1 MTTYTGSD
9 GNDSQTGTTGSDV
22 FYAGGGNDTVKADAG
37 NDSVYGGSGDDSVEA
52 GSGVDV
58 VYGGDG
64 RDTLRGGDDTDFL
77 YGGTGNDSLDGGKG
91 NDELKGDAG
100 NDTVIGNSGNDVMY
114 GGDGN
119 DSLIGADDGYDDF
132 YGGAGDDTIRAGNAD
147 ADWAWGESGNDS
159 MSMGGGADLAF
170 GGTGNDTLNGEDGN
184 DTLIGEDGQDQVY
197 GGWGADL
204 MSGNAGA
211 DSLYGGDDNDL
222 VMGNTGADLIYG
234 GSGNDTLRGDY
245 FVGIPLTNIASGSPG
260 AQQNWTVVNTSPVAV
275 DLYWIDSQGTPVYAA
290 TVQPGQTLVQTTYDG
305 RNWAIYEAGT
315 SNILDVAL
323 NSGNTTYTVDSS
335 FDDTIFGDDGADLIY
350 GDLGNDL
357 IYGGADN
364 DSIYAGVGNDTVF
377 GGIGNDYVEL
387 GDGNDSFGN
396 FNDEGGNDTVYG
408 GGGNDY
414 IIAGGE
420 DDLVYGGTGN
430 DTLSAGIGIDS
441 MYGGDGDDVFLITD
455 DHQYDYIDGGAGT
468 DVIYTG
474 NYLTQQGVVVTF
486 TPAGVGSYDFVGSDG
501 YGEFVSVERVAGTDY
516 ADTLDASAYSGAVT
530 LFGNSGDDVILG
542 GSGNDSLDGGA
553 GNDTLDGGQGD
564 DTLDGGTG
572 NDVLYGGS
580 GNDLFDFSDNY
591 GADTLFGGAGYDI
604 LDQTGLTTTGSVTYY
619 DIEEIRTSDMG
630 ETWQWSNSASGI
642 NFYGGAGQDTVT
654 AGSGDDLLSGGDG
667 GDSLSAGAGNDTLF
681 GGAGSDR
688 LRGGAGD
695 DRLDGGAGSNTAI
708 FQGAV
713 TEYSF
718 EYGPAGELIVTDLVA
733 DRDGS
738 DTLTGFEYVEFGGKT
753 YHLVTGDD
761 GSNTTLQGPNDGTPS
776 LIIAHDGNDWGGGH
790 PTSDVIFGG
799 AGVDTLDG
807 GDGDDTLIGEDGD
820 DLLRGDGGND
830 VLFGGAAADTLEG
843 GDGSDEVYG
852 GEGNDSIDGNNG
864 NDTLYGGAGND
875 TIESGIG
882 DDLVY
887 GDDGDDYANGRDG
900 NDTLF
905 GGAGTDELVA
915 GAGDDLLFGG
925 TGNDS
930 LAGGAGSDTLTTGDG
945 SDVVV
950 LESAGGAD
958 RVTDFDM
965 TQLDGKTADQFD
977 VSDLTNASGG
987 PVTWRDVTVTDTNGD
1002 GSGDAVLTFPNGE
1015 SVVMEGVSPD
1025 EASGKQNM
1033 AAMGIPCFTAG
1044 TPLLTPEG
1052 WRKVETLGA
1061 GDPVLTHD
1069 GAVLPVLWAGKRLL
1083 GAEALRGQHRFLP
1096 VRIAKGTLGNR
1107 STLLVSPQHAVLM
1120 LLDRHE
1126 EVLVRAAHLAEFAHG
1141 GFRVARGVGQVAY
1154 HHLLL
1159 PRHAI
1164 LNAADAPME
1173 SLYPGRC
1180 ALSSFPASAQIEVA
1194 ATILALR
1201 GCADLPP
1208 FGIGTLVMLYGPRV
1222 RRLLTRAEV
1231 ASALQ
1236 TRRLASL
1243 PAATLRRIDAA

>member
-1 MTTYTGSD
+1 MATYNGSNE
-9 GNDSQTGTTGSDV
+9 NDSQTGTSSNDV
-22 FYAGGGNDTVKADAG
+22 FYAGGGNDTVNAESG
-37 NDSVYGGSGDDSVEA
+37 NDIIYGGSGDDSVDA
-52 GSGVDV
+52 GSGSDT

-64 RDTLRGGDDTDFL
+64 KDTIKGGDDSDVL
-77 YGGTGNDSLDGGKG
+77 YGGGGNDSLDGGKG
-91 NDELKGDAG
+91 NDTLYGDAG
-100 NDTVIGNSGNDVMY
+100 NDTLSGSSGYDVMF

-119 DSLIGADDGYDDF
+119 DSLIGDEDSYDDF
-132 YGGAGDDTIRAGNAD
+132 YGGAGDDTIKAGNAD
-147 ADWAWGESGNDS
+147 WDWAWGGAGNDS
-159 MSMGGGADLAF
+159 ISMGGGDDLAF
-170 GGTGNDTLNGEDGN
+170 GGSGNDTLKGDAGK
-184 DTLIGEDGQDQVY
+184 DTLIGEDGQDKVY
-197 GGWGADL
+197 GGSGDDL

-211 DSLYGGDDNDL
+211 DSLYGGDNNDSI
-222 VMGNTGADLIYG
+222 MGNTGADLIYG
-234 GSGNDTLRGDY
+234 GGGNDTLRGDY
-245 FVGIPLTNIASGSPG
+245 FVDIPLKNIASGPPG
-260 AQQNWTVVNTSPVAV
+260 AQQNWTVVNASPVAV

-323 NSGNTTYTVDSS
+323 NPGDTTYTVDSS
-335 FDDTIFGDDGADLIY
+335 FDDTILGDDGADLIY

-387 GDGNDSFGN
+387 GDGDDSFGN

-420 DDLVYGGTGN
+420 DDLVYGGSGD
-430 DTLSAGIGIDS
+430 DTLSAGVGFDS

-455 DHQYDYIDGGAGT
+455 DHQYDFIDGGAGN

-474 NYLTQQGVVVTF
+474 NYLTQQGVVVTY
-486 TPAGVGSYDFVGSDG
+486 TATGEGNYDFVGSDG
-501 YGEFVSVERVAGTDY
+501 YGDFLSVERVAGTDY
-516 ADTLDASAYSGAVT
+516 ADTLDAGADGGGVM
-530 LFGNSGDDVILG
+530 LFGHDGDDEIFG

-553 GNDTLDGGQGD
+553 GND
-564 DTLDGGTG
+564 
-572 NDVLYGGS
+572 
-580 GNDLFDFSDNY
+580 
-591 GADTLFGGAGYDI
+591 
-604 LDQTGLTTTGSVTYY
+604 
-619 DIEEIRTSDMG
+619 
-630 ETWQWSNSASGI
+630 
-642 NFYGGAGQDTVT
+642 
-654 AGSGDDLLSGGDG
+654 
-667 GDSLSAGAGNDTLF
+667 
-681 GGAGSDR
+681 R
-688 LRGGAGD
+688 LRGGAGN

-718 EYGPAGELIVTDLVA
+718 DYGPAGELIVTDLVA

-738 DTLTGFEYVEFGGKT
+738 DTLTGFEYAEFDGKT
-753 YHLVTGDD
+753 YRLVVGDD
-761 GSNTTLQGPNDGTPS
+761 GSNTTLQGLDDGTPS

-790 PTSDVIFGG
+790 TTSDVIFGG

-807 GDGDDTLIGEDGD
+807 GDGDDTLVGEDGD
-820 DLLRGDGGND
+820 DLLHGDGGND
-830 VLFGGAAADTLEG
+830 VLFGGVGNDTLEG
-843 GDGSDEVYG
+843 GDGFDEIHG
-852 GEGNDSIDGNNG
+852 GEGDDSIDGNDG
-864 NDTLYGGAGND
+864 DDTLYGGDGND
-875 TIESGIG
+875 IIESGIG

-887 GDDGDDYANGRDG
+887 GGDGNDYANGRDG

-905 GGAGTDELVA
+905 GGAGNDELVA
-915 GAGDDLLFGG
+915 GAGNDVLFGG
-925 TGNDS
+925 TGNDT
-930 LAGGAGSDTLTTGDG
+930 LAGGAGDDTLTTGDG
-945 SDVVV
+945 SDVVL

-965 TQLDGKTADQFD
+965 TRMDGKTADQFD
-977 VSDLTNASGG
+977 VSDLTNARGG
-987 PVTWRDVTVTDTNGD
+987 PITWRDVTVTDTNGD

-1015 SVVMEGVSPD
+1015 SVVMQGVSPD
-1025 EASGKQNM
+1025 DASGKQNM

-1044 TPLLTPEG
+1044 TPILTPEG

-1069 GAVLPVLWAGKRLL
+1069 GGVLPVLWAGKRLL
-1083 GAEALRGQHRFLP
+1083 GADVLHGRPRLLP

-1107 STLLVSPQHAVLM
+1107 CTLLVSPQHAVLM

-1154 HHLLL
+1154 YHLLL

-1208 FGIGTLVMLYGPRV
+1208 FGLGTLVMLYGPRV

-1231 ASALQ
+1231 ASGLQ
-1236 TRRLASL
+1236 ARRLVSL